1 MVKALRGAAL
11 GRHIKKERLKVA
23 VFEGDFDEVR
33 RSLRGRQC
41 RQWMTDGVFP
51 FRMDPSSDSDSD
63 SDMPEETHSMLT
75 LAQNNVEIMRLLLE
89 HGADP
94 TLEGDGDTPLQLACG
109 EGVCAVVR
117 LLLDHG
123 VDPDEKMRVDEW
135 WTPMCAAAA
144 YNEVE
149 VIRILL
155 DHGASTGLVRT
166 TRPGWRYGGTPLGT
180 ACAHGH
186 VDAARLLLDNGADIE
201 LKDHGRST
209 PLVSA
214 LDNAMPAVVRLL
226 LARGADVERRVEV
239 VDKDDVLARRYQL
252 MAPVTMAR
260 TRYSMVLEE
269 RTRDVHAAHINAAF
283 DLLFLARC
291 VVAGRR
297 EEHAGSARRRVL
309 FDRNLVK
316 VIATF
321 LVVKTPIPESDS
333 ESDSSDESDSSS
345 SSSSSSGYVT
355 LQDG

>member
-1 MVKALRGAAL
+1 MVKALTGARLA
-11 GRHIKKERLKVA
+11 RYEKQERLKVA
-23 VFEGDFDEVR
+23 VFEGDFNEVR
-33 RSLRGRQC
+33 RLLRGRHY
-41 RQWMTDGVFP
+41 RLYMTDGVFP

-94 TLEGDGDTPLQLACG
+94 TLEGDGETPLQLACG
-109 EGVCAVVR
+109 SGACAVVR

-166 TRPGWRYGGTPLGT
+166 ARPGWRYGGTPLGT

-209 PLVSA
+209 PLISA
-214 LDNAMPAVVRLL
+214 LDNAKPAVVRLL
-226 LARGADVERRVEV
+226 LVRGADVERRVEV
-239 VDKDDVLARRYQL
+239 IDKDDVLARRYQL

-345 SSSSSSGYVT
+345 SSSSSGYVT
-355 LQDG
+355 LQDD

>member
-1 MVKALRGAAL
+1 MRTTRAAAAAAREKATTQ
-11 GRHIKKERLKVA
+11 LKLA
-23 VFEGDFDEVR
+23 VFDGDLDAARRWLGEGA
-33 RSLRGRQC
+33 SI
-41 RQWMTDGVFP
+41 DGVFP
-51 FRMDPSSDSDSD
+51 FRTDPSSDSDSDSD

-109 EGVCAVVR
+109 SGACAVVR

-144 YNEVE
+144 YNQVE
-149 VIRILL
+149 VIRMLL

-166 TRPGWRYGGTPLGT
+166 ARRWRYGGTPLGT

-239 VDKDDVLARRYQL
+239 QDKDNVLARRYPL

-269 RTRDVHAAHINAAF
+269 AKCDVHAAHINAAF

-309 FDRNLVK
+309 FDGNLVK

-321 LVVKTPIPESDS
+321 LVVKTPIPEADS
-333 ESDSSDESDSSS
+333 ESDSGPNSSDESDSSS
-345 SSSSSSGYVT
+345 SSSSSSVSSH
-355 LQDG
+355 DD

>member
-1 MVKALRGAAL
+1 MVKALTGARLA
-11 GRHIKKERLKVA
+11 RYEKQERLKVA

-33 RSLRGRQC
+33 RMLRGRHY
-41 RQWMTDGVFP
+41 RLYMTDGVFP
-51 FRMDPSSDSDSD
+51 FRTDPSSDSDSD

-94 TLEGDGDTPLQLACG
+94 TLEGDGETPLQLACG
-109 EGVCAVVR
+109 SGACAVVR

-214 LDNAMPAVVRLL
+214 LDNAKPAVVRLL

-269 RTRDVHAAHINAAF
+269 RPRDVHAAHINAAF

-321 LVVKTPIPESDS
+321 LVVKTTIPESDS
-333 ESDSSDESDSSS
+333 ESDSSDESDSLSS
-345 SSSSSSGYVT
+345 SSSSSVSSH
-355 LQDG
+355 D

>member
-1 MVKALRGAAL
+1 MVKALTGARLA
-11 GRHIKKERLKVA
+11 RYEKQERLKVA

-33 RSLRGRQC
+33 RMLRGRHY
-41 RQWMTDGVFP
+41 RLYMTDDVFP

-94 TLEGDGDTPLQLACG
+94 TLEGDGETPLQLACG
-109 EGVCAVVR
+109 SGACAVVR

-214 LDNAMPAVVRLL
+214 LDNAKPAVVRLL

-269 RTRDVHAAHINAAF
+269 RPRDVHAAHINAAF

-321 LVVKTPIPESDS
+321 LVVKTTIPESDS
-333 ESDSSDESDSSS
+333 ESDSSDESDSLSS
-345 SSSSSSGYVT
+345 SSSSSVSSH
-355 LQDG
+355 D

>member
-1 MVKALRGAAL
+1 MVKALRGEAL
-11 GRHIKKERLKVA
+11 ARHIKKERLKVA

-33 RSLRGRQC
+33 RLLRGRQN
-41 RQWMTDGVFP
+41 QQGITDGVFP
-51 FRMDPSSDSDSD
+51 FDTDPSSDSDSD

-89 HGADP
+89 HDADP
-94 TLEGDGDTPLQLACG
+94 TLEGDDTPLQLACG
-109 EGVCAVVR
+109 SGVCAVVR

-144 YNEVE
+144 YNHIE

-166 TRPGWRYGGTPLGT
+166 SRPGWRYGGTPLGT

-239 VDKDDVLARRYQL
+239 HDKDNVLARRYQL

-321 LVVKTPIPESDS
+321 LVVKTPIPESHS

-345 SSSSSSGYVT
+345 SSSSSVSY
-355 LQDG
+355 DD

>member
-1 MVKALRGAAL
+1 MRTTRAAAAAAGEKATTQ
-11 GRHIKKERLKVA
+11 LKLA
-23 VFEGDFDEVR
+23 VFDGDLDAARRWLGEGA
-33 RSLRGRQC
+33 S
-41 RQWMTDGVFP
+41 TDGVFP
-51 FRMDPSSDSDSD
+51 FRTDPSSDSDSD
-63 SDMPEETHSMLT
+63 SDIPEETHSMLT

-94 TLEGDGDTPLQLACG
+94 TLEGDDTPLQLACG
-109 EGVCAVVR
+109 SGVCAVVR

-144 YNEVE
+144 YNHIE

-166 TRPGWRYGGTPLGT
+166 ARRWRYGGTPLGT

-239 VDKDDVLARRYQL
+239 QDKDNVLARRYQR

-321 LVVKTPIPESDS
+321 LVVKTPIPESHSESES

-345 SSSSSSGYVT
+345 SSSESSH
-355 LQDG
+355 DD

>member
-1 MVKALRGAAL
+1 MRTTRAAAAAAGEKATTQ
-11 GRHIKKERLKVA
+11 LKLA
-23 VFEGDFDEVR
+23 VFDGDLDAARRWLGEGA
-33 RSLRGRQC
+33 SI
-41 RQWMTDGVFP
+41 DGVFP
-51 FRMDPSSDSDSD
+51 FDTDPSSDTDSD

-75 LAQNNVEIMRLLLE
+75 LAQNNVAMMRLLLKR
-89 HGADP
+89 GADP
-94 TLEGDGDTPLQLACG
+94 TLEGEGHTPLQLACG
-109 EGVCAVVR
+109 SGACAVVR

-166 TRPGWRYGGTPLGT
+166 ARPGWRYGGTPLGT

-209 PLVSA
+209 PLISA
-214 LDNAMPAVVRLL
+214 LDNAKPAVVRLL
-226 LARGADVERRVEV
+226 LVRGADVERRVEV
-239 VDKDDVLARRYQL
+239 IDKDDVLARRYQL

-345 SSSSSSGYVT
+345 SSSSSGYVT
-355 LQDG
+355 VSSHE

>member
-1 MVKALRGAAL
+1 MVKALTHL
-11 GRHIKKERLKVA
+11 GTRSPHKKKEGLKLA
-23 VFEGDFDEVR
+23 VFEGNLDLVR
-33 RSLRGRQC
+33 RWLNKGAS
-41 RQWMTDGVFP
+41 TDGVFP
-51 FRMDPSSDSDSD
+51 FRTDPSSDSDSD

-94 TLEGDGDTPLQLACG
+94 TLHGGVEGDGDTPLQLACG
-109 EGVCAVVR
+109 SGVCAVVR

-123 VDPDEKMRVDEW
+123 VDPDAPLHEDESLA
-135 WTPMCAAAA
+135 PMCAAAA
-144 YNEVE
+144 HNRVE
-149 VIRILL
+149 VIRMLL
-155 DHGASTGLVRT
+155 DHGASTGLVRLAS
-166 TRPGWRYGGTPLGT
+166 PGRTYGGTPLGT
-180 ACAHGH
+180 ACTHGH

-201 LKDHGRST
+201 LKNHARFT
-209 PLVSA
+209 PLVCA
-214 LDNAMPAVVRLL
+214 LNNAMPAVVRLL
-226 LARGADVERRVEV
+226 LSRGADVERRVEV
-239 VDKDDVLARRYQL
+239 ARGLDYRYQL

-260 TRYSMVLEE
+260 TRYTMVLEA
-269 RTRDVHAAHINAAF
+269 RDVHAAHINAAF

-321 LVVKTPIPESDS
+321 LVVKTPIPESHSESES

-345 SSSSSSGYVT
+345 SSSESSH
-355 LQDG
+355 DD

>member
-1 MVKALRGAAL
+1 MVKALTGARLA
-11 GRHIKKERLKVA
+11 RYEKQERLKVA
-23 VFEGDFDEVR
+23 VFEGDFNEVR
-33 RSLRGRQC
+33 RLLRGRHY
-41 RQWMTDGVFP
+41 RLYMTDGVFP

-94 TLEGDGDTPLQLACG
+94 TLEGDGETPLQLACG
-109 EGVCAVVR
+109 SGACAVVR

-166 TRPGWRYGGTPLGT
+166 ARPGWRYGGTPLGT

-209 PLVSA
+209 PLISA
-214 LDNAMPAVVRLL
+214 LDNAKPAVVRLL
-226 LARGADVERRVEV
+226 LVRGADVERRVEV
-239 VDKDDVLARRYQL
+239 IDKDDVLARRYQL

-291 VVAGRR
+291 VVAGQR

-345 SSSSSSGYVT
+345 SSSSSGYVT
-355 LQDG
+355 VSSHE

>member
-1 MVKALRGAAL
+1 M
-11 GRHIKKERLKVA
+11 
-23 VFEGDFDEVR
+23 
-33 RSLRGRQC
+33 
-41 RQWMTDGVFP
+41 
-51 FRMDPSSDSDSD
+51 
-63 SDMPEETHSMLT
+63 
-75 LAQNNVEIMRLLLE
+75 
-89 HGADP
+89 
-94 TLEGDGDTPLQLACG
+94 
-109 EGVCAVVR
+109 VR

-144 YNEVE
+144 YNQVE
-149 VIRILL
+149 VIRMLL

-166 TRPGWRYGGTPLGT
+166 ARRWRYGGTPLGT

-186 VDAARLLLDNGADIE
+186 VDAARLLLDRGADIE
-201 LKDHGRST
+201 LKDHARST
-209 PLVSA
+209 PLVCA
-214 LDNAMPAVVRLL
+214 IDNAMPAVVRLL

-269 RTRDVHAAHINAAF
+269 RTCDVHAAHINAAF

-297 EEHAGSARRRVL
+297 EEHSGSARRRVL

-355 LQDG
+355 LQDDLY